1 MCDVTLPQQW
11 HPPTQTICVTA
22 RSRGDDIP
30 VLLGIS
36 SRITAWHWELTQICV
51 LQENAE
57 VYFKVYL

>member
-22 RSRGDDIP
+22 KSKGDDIP

-36 SRITAWHWELTQICV
+36 SRSTARHRELTQICV
-51 LQENAE
+51 LQENDE